1 MPWSKYLAYATLP
14 LAPLFFASNML
25 FGKAII
31 TGIEPW
37 TLAFVRWGLVFIIL
51 LPFVIA
57 PLWKHKRRVASL
69 FSTLGVM
76 GFLGMWIC
84 GAIVY
89 FALTKTSGTNA
100 ILIYL
105 SSPVLI
111 VLFEAIYRGRRIL
124 LREGV
129 GILIASIGVLVILMR
144 GNVDNAL
151 ALNFNVGDVAM
162 VFAAI
167 AWAVYSV
174 MFKSE
179 SLAGLP
185 SAMLLCVFSFMGAV
199 TLAPFAAME
208 LAYIAPLPT
217 DKGVW
222 LGLAGIVF
230 SSSIAAFLAYQNSV
244 RMAGPAIA
252 GIFMYLLPVYGVGL
266 AVLILGESFEQFHMI
281 GILTIMSGVILATFP
296 VDLLKRKA
304 GKQERLA

>member
-1 MPWSKYLAYATLP
+1 MPWSKYIAYATLP

-51 LPFVIA
+51 LPFVIV
-57 PLWKHKRRVASL
+57 PLWKHKRRVATL
-69 FSTLGVM
+69 FSMLGVM

-129 GILIASIGVLVILMR
+129 GILIASFGVLVILMR
-144 GNVDNAL
+144 GNIDNAL
-151 ALNFNVGDVAM
+151 VLNFNVGDVAM
-162 VFAAI
+162 VFAAV

-185 SAMLLCVFSFMGAV
+185 SAMLLCIFSFMGAV
-199 TLAPFAAME
+199 TLAPFAAIE

-217 DKGVW
+217 
-222 LGLAGIVF
+222 GIRVF
-230 SSSIAAFLAYQNSV
+230 
-244 RMAGPAIA
+244 GW
-252 GIFMYLLPVYGVGL
+252 G
-266 AVLILGESFEQFHMI
+266 
-281 GILTIMSGVILATFP
+281 
-296 VDLLKRKA
+296 
-304 GKQERLA
+304 

>member
-51 LPFVIA
+51 LPFVIV
-57 PLWKHKRRVASL
+57 PLWKHKRRIVSL
-69 FSTLGVM
+69 FSMLGVM
-76 GFLGMWIC
+76 GFLGMWVC

-129 GILIASIGVLVILMR
+129 GILIASFGVLVILMR
-144 GNVDNAL
+144 GNIDNAL
-151 ALNFNVGDVAM
+151 VLNFNVGDVAM

-185 SAMLLCVFSFMGAV
+185 NAMLLCIFSFMGAV

-230 SSSIAAFLAYQNSV
+230 SSSIVAFLAYQNSV

-266 AVLILGESFEQFHMI
+266 AVLLLGESFEQFHMI

-296 VDLLKRKA
+296 ADLLKRKT
-304 GKQERLA
+304 GKQERAA